1 MAINT
6 CQKEESYFKNTQS
19 LKTKSMIQTKFPSYL
34 SYGQIN
40 NKSYKKEG
48 ETEYVDYSFKNQTIL
63 RVELSSSGAMLE
75 EFYNGISQ
83 RMSFGKDLQRAVFQ
97 HYLASDQLK
106 SHLHLD
112 WINEV
117 VGIGNIYAEMI
128 QKTDQTVLYFPAV
141 YLIEIRIPIS
151 NDKLSL
157 LEKFLGN
164 PEVIKLNATTQ
175 EATIITRYEDRNENL
190 TVPLLTICT
199 PIAFTVQTLKLI
211 KASGLISTEKRLRGI
226 VGQARASNGTVMRN
240 FIGFPTD
247 NWKSYSILYQSTI

>member
-1 MAINT
+1 MTANSFPHYLGYGIINKDSYR
-6 CQKEESYFKNTQS
+6 KESEK
-19 LKTKSMIQTKFPSYL
+19 
-34 SYGQIN
+34 
-40 NKSYKKEG
+40 
-48 ETEYVDYSFKNQTIL
+48 EYVDYVYKDQTVITA
-63 RVELSSSGAMLE
+63 EISPKGAMIE
-75 EFYNGISQ
+75 EYYNGKRLS
-83 RMSFGKDLQRAVFQ
+83 MSFGKNLQRAVFQ

-128 QKTDQTVLYFPAV
+128 QKTEQTVLYFPAV
-141 YLIEIRIPIS
+141 YLVQIRIPIS
-151 NDKLSL
+151 NDKLTL
-157 LEKFLGN
+157 LEKFMEN
-164 PEVIKLNATTQ
+164 PEVIKLNATAQ
-175 EATIITRYEDRNENL
+175 EATIITRYDERNENL

-211 KASGLISTEKRLRGI
+211 KESGLISAEKRLRGI

-240 FIGFPTD
+240 FIGSPTD

>member
-1 MAINT
+1 MTANSFPHYLGYGIINKDSYR
-6 CQKEESYFKNTQS
+6 KENEK
-19 LKTKSMIQTKFPSYL
+19 
-34 SYGQIN
+34 
-40 NKSYKKEG
+40 
-48 ETEYVDYSFKNQTIL
+48 EYVGYVYKDQTVMTAEITPT
-63 RVELSSSGAMLE
+63 GAMIE
-75 EFYNGISQ
+75 EHYNGKRLS
-83 RMSFGKDLQRAVFQ
+83 MSFGKTLQRAVFQ

-128 QKTDQTVLYFPAV
+128 QKSNQTVLYFPAV

-157 LEKFLGN
+157 LEMFLGN
-164 PEVIKLNATTQ
+164 PEVIKLNAKAQ
-175 EATIITRYEDRNENL
+175 EATIITRYEDINENL

-211 KASGLISTEKRLRGI
+211 KSSGLISIEKRLRGI

-240 FIGFPTD
+240 FIGAPTD

>member
-1 MAINT
+1 MTANSFPHYLGYGIIN
-6 CQKEESYFKNTQS
+6 KDSYRIESEK
-19 LKTKSMIQTKFPSYL
+19 
-34 SYGQIN
+34 
-40 NKSYKKEG
+40 
-48 ETEYVDYSFKNQTIL
+48 EYVEYVYKDQTVTTAEI
-63 RVELSSSGAMLE
+63 SPKGAMIE
-75 EFYNGISQ
+75 EFYNGKRLS
-83 RMSFGKDLQRAVFQ
+83 MSFGKNLQRAVFQ

-128 QKTDQTVLYFPAV
+128 QKTEQTVLYFPAI
-141 YLIEIRIPIS
+141 YLIQIRIPIS
-151 NDKLSL
+151 NDKLTL
-157 LEKFLGN
+157 LEKFMEN
-164 PEVIKLNATTQ
+164 PEVIKLNATAK
-175 EATIITRYEDRNENL
+175 EATIITRYDERNENL

-211 KASGLISTEKRLRGI
+211 KESELISTEKRLRGI

-240 FIGFPTD
+240 FIGSPTD

>member
-1 MAINT
+1 MTTNSFPLYLGYGIINKDSYR
-6 CQKEESYFKNTQS
+6 KESEK
-19 LKTKSMIQTKFPSYL
+19 
-34 SYGQIN
+34 
-40 NKSYKKEG
+40 
-48 ETEYVDYSFKNQTIL
+48 EYVEYVYKDQTVITA
-63 RVELSSSGAMLE
+63 EISPKGAMIE
-75 EFYNGISQ
+75 EYYNGKRLS
-83 RMSFGKDLQRAVFQ
+83 MSFGKNLQRAVFQ

-128 QKTDQTVLYFPAV
+128 QKTEQTVLYFPAI
-141 YLIEIRIPIS
+141 YLIQIRIPIS
-151 NDKLSL
+151 NDKLTL
-157 LEKFLGN
+157 LEKFMKN
-164 PEVIKLNATTQ
+164 PEVIKLNATAK
-175 EATIITRYEDRNENL
+175 EATIITRYDERNENL

-211 KASGLISTEKRLRGI
+211 KESELISTEKRLRGI

-240 FIGFPTD
+240 FIGSPTD